1 MLTTI
6 TPFRQLARLY
16 SAALRS
22 ADSLERIRAWTEA
35 PPPPQPV
42 EVPAP
47 QVVVQPIEPEKRA
60 LELYDRLGLRL
71 VLDRASLV
79 DRQVID
85 AGHWEP
91 EQIAFLTSVIRRQLQ
106 KTPVTFLDLGSY
118 WGLYSLLA
126 MRAGV
131 QTIHAFDA
139 DRHNFAQMQAQVFL
153 NDATSVVTAHNKA
166 ISSTA
171 GMLTFWD
178 SRAHPGG
185 NRAGV
190 GVVPEDFQMP
200 TYKVPCVSV
209 DEYLPM
215 QGKFIIIKLDLESHE
230 PQALRGMVNTIR
242 DNKVVMQIECFDQ
255 NRDAILAETEKLGLR
270 KVHEIAPDWYFTNVP
285 EGEL

>member
-1 MLTTI
+1 MLTSI

-22 ADSLERIRAWTEA
+22 ADSLENM
-35 PPPPQPV
+35 
-42 EVPAP
+42 PAHKVIVHP
-47 QVVVQPIEPEKRA
+47 AEKRDVD
-60 LELYDRLGLRL
+60 LYDRLGLRL
-71 VLDRASLV
+71 LLDRASFV
-79 DRQVID
+79 DREVID
-85 AGHWEP
+85 SGCWEA
-91 EQIAFLTSVIRRQLQ
+91 EQVAFLTSIIRRQLQ
-106 KTPVTFLDLGSY
+106 KSPVTFLDLGSY

-153 NDATSVVTAHNKA
+153 NDASSVVTAHNKA
-166 ISSTA
+166 VSSEA

-178 SRAHPGG
+178 SRTHPGG

-190 GVVPEDFQMP
+190 GVVPDDFP
-200 TYKVPCVSV
+200 RATYKVPAVSI

-215 QGKFIIIKLDLESHE
+215 AGKFLVVKTDLESHE

-242 DNKVVMQIECFDQ
+242 NNRVVMQIECLDH
-255 NRDAILAETEKLGLR
+255 NGEAILAEASKLGLR
-270 KVHEIAPDWYFTNVP
+270 KVHEIAPDSYFTNVP
-285 EGEL
+285 EGEF